1 MKKAVNLISV
11 LMLMWAATAMNV
23 QAGNGPGGG
32 SAQQSILLGEPGSVS
47 GMVVEAGIAGQ
58 GYVIDTGSELVV
70 LYGIGPVSYWD
81 SLGVALPQVGEEI
94 VAEVYWVAF
103 SDGTVKA
110 IAVFVT
116 VGGTD
121 VLLRDEVTGQPLWRG
136 NGGAPGGAG
145 ACGGLQDGSCQTQ

>member
-58 GYVIDTGSELVV
+58 GYVIDTGTELMA
-70 LYGIGPVSYWD
+70 LYGIGPASYWE
-81 SLGVALPQVGEEI
+81 SLGVALPQVGEAI
-94 VAEVYWVAF
+94 AAEVYWVTF

-110 IAVFVT
+110 IAFSVT
-116 VGGTD
+116 VGDTD
-121 VLLRDEVTGQPLWRG
+121 VLLRDEITGQPLWRG
-136 NGGAPGGAG
+136 NGGAQGGARAG
-145 ACGGLQDGSCQTQ
+145 CGLQDGSCQTQ